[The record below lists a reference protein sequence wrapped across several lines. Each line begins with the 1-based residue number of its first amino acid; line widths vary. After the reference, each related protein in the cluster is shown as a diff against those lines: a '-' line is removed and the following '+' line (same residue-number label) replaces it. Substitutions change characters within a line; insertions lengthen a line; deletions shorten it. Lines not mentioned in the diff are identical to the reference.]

1 MPYLLGGQDMAK
13 KQTKVTV
20 YLEDDEVKKCTIDGQ
35 DVDPAASSTNG
46 QQITININS
55 NKSSDAQ
62 DSEEWDD
69 ETLYETIKGISY
81 AIVFGLTIYWVF
93 F

>member
-1 MPYLLGGQDMAK
+1 MAN
-13 KQTKVTV
+13 KQTKITI
-20 YLEDDEVKKCTIDGQ
+20 YLEDDEVKKCTIDGKE
-35 DVDPAASSTNG
+35 VDTAESSTNA

-55 NKSSDAQ
+55 NKNSDAQ
-62 DSEEWDD
+62 DSEDWDD
-69 ETLYETIKGISY
+69 ETWHETIKGISY

>member
-1 MPYLLGGQDMAK
+1 MAK
-13 KQTKVTV
+13 KQTKVTI
-20 YLEDDEVKKCTIDGQ
+20 YLEDDEVKKCTIDGK

-69 ETLYETIKGISY
+69 ETLHETIKGISY

>member
-1 MPYLLGGQDMAK
+1 MAK
-13 KQTKVTV
+13 KQTKVTI
-20 YLEDDEVKKCTIDGQ
+20 YLEDDEVKKCTIDGK

-62 DSEEWDD
+62 DSEEWDSD
-69 ETLYETIKGISY
+69 SRVSTWTS
-81 AIVFGLTIYWVF
+81 AIVLAGFVILVYWIWF
-93 F
+93 